1 MRDARSNRMTTTHN
15 GLSPPRRRPGPKP
28 RGRTVVP
35 LTITVTH
42 AQRAG
47 LEARADMEKSSI
59 STVVRRFV
67 AAGLAASGLCILAA
81 LIEIAATRCGAGA
94 LRAAKESAWTQTFSR
109 VW

>member
-1 MRDARSNRMTTTHN
+1 MTISQD
-15 GLSPPRRRPGPKP
+15 GRAPPKGRPGPKP

-59 STVVRRFV
+59 STIVRRFV
-67 AAGLAASGLCILAA
+67 AAGLAAGGLFGLFILVA
-81 LIEIAATRCGAGA
+81 LIEIAGEARTVAGG
-94 LRAAKESAWTQTFSR
+94 SG
-109 VW
+109 

>member
-1 MRDARSNRMTTTHN
+1 MTTTQDDR
-15 GLSPPRRRPGPKP
+15 SPPRRRPGPKP

-42 AQRAG
+42 AQRAA

-67 AAGLAASGLCILAA
+67 AAGLAASGLFILSA
-81 LIEIAATRCGAGA
+81 LIELAIARRAGAGA
-94 LRAAKESAWTQTFSR
+94 HRATKES
-109 VW
+109 